1 MEKKVRYVG
10 PTELNNAIDVVNE
23 KINTINN
30 ITIPDINNKFN
41 EFIEDGVLDYSEKA
55 RLTDLLNQAS
65 NEVAAVID
73 QVNNITTSKYLTNN
87 NANKGKLEEANTVMK
102 TAWTEYKNLINTL
115 IAANTEIT
123 KVNIGEANTK
133 YRNLQEKIKTVK
145 QYLAICQ
152 ADILSGM
159 GTDITSYKYLK
170 DALNQTTE
178 INGGLVLTSAI
189 QLKDVDKKLQLV

>member
-1 MEKKVRYVG
+1 MSLLKMEY
-10 PTELNNAIDVVNE
+10 LI
-23 KINTINN
+23 
-30 ITIPDINNKFN
+30 
-41 EFIEDGVLDYSEKA
+41 LLKA

-73 QVNNITTSKYLTNN
+73 QVNNITTSKYLTND